1 MFTRTFEMYN
11 IIPLDDGLKFLA
23 TRVCDKELT
32 DIYAVCANAI
42 FFLMGWNANNEI
54 QMDLV
59 N

>member
-1 MFTRTFEMYN
+1 MYN